1 METLSGFLNLNEM
14 PCPFLFENNYL
25 YIYCKNGEAKSYLD
39 KTLSHEGGVKKPIP
53 NRLEGQS
60 NNNKPIVFYIDGV
73 G

>member
-39 KTLSHEGGVKKPIP
+39 KTLSHEGGGKKTY
-53 NRLEGQS
+53 S
-60 NNNKPIVFYIDGV
+60 K
-73 G
+73 